1 MPRRTLRM
9 VAGAFVLAAGGFGV
23 GTAHADNASQICRSF
38 GDGGLSHGACVSL
51 AQAGN
56 PTALI
61 SGVCA
66 DPAAQQALGT
76 TNRGQCAKA
85 ARALLP

>member
-1 MPRRTLRM
+1 MPGRTLRM
-9 VAGAFVLAAGGFGV
+9 VAGAFLLVAGGFGV
-23 GTAHADNASQICRSF
+23 GTAHADNASQICKRM
-38 GDGGLSHGACVSL
+38 GNGGVSHGACVSL
-51 AQAGN
+51 ARAGN
-56 PTALI
+56 PTALL

-76 TNRGQCAKA
+76 TNRGQCLKA

>member
-1 MPRRTLRM
+1 MPRRRLRM
-9 VAGAFVLAAGGFGV
+9 AAAAFLLASGGVGV
-23 GTAHADNASQICRSF
+23 GTAHADNVSQICKSVPNT
-38 GDGGLSHGACVSL
+38 GISHGACVSL

-61 SGVCA
+61 SAVCA

-76 TNRGQCAKA
+76 TNRGQCLKA